1 MNGKD
6 VGPAW
11 KHQTRSRLFEVL
23 DGAAMLFADVAVVRT
38 VVVVLLMLVVAFV
51 MRHRSRWAL
60 VLVVSACIFLLCEFL
75 NTIVEMLVDRISLAP
90 NMLSAR
96 IKHSSAFVSAL
107 SGSVAFVALGVVMWQ
122 GFFFPKSTGPAEVEA
137 AAAPVSTSALTS
149 SPPPPPKTRLT
160 NPLVWTHRQQTKRKH
175 TRWRKAMETILRGA
189 T

>member
-1 MNGKD
+1 MTEQ
-6 VGPAW
+6 PAW

-23 DGAAMLFADVAVVRT
+23 DGAAMLVADVAVVRT

-107 SGSVAFVALGVVMWQ
+107 SGSVAFVALGVVTWQ
-122 GFFFPKSTGPAEVEA
+122 GFFFRKSTGPVEVEA
-137 AAAPVSTSALTS
+137 AAAPVSTTALIS
-149 SPPPPPKTRLT
+149 PPPKTRLT
-160 NPLVWTHRQQTKRKH
+160 NPLVWTHRQTKKRKH
-175 TRWRKAMETILRGA
+175 TRWRKAMETILREA

>member
-1 MNGKD
+1 MTEQ
-6 VGPAW
+6 PAW

-23 DGAAMLFADVAVVRT
+23 DGAAMLVADVAVVRT
-38 VVVVLLMLVVAFV
+38 VVVVLLMFVVAFV

-60 VLVVSACIFLLCEFL
+60 VLVVSACIFLLCEML

-122 GFFFPKSTGPAEVEA
+122 GFFHKSTTPAEVEA
-137 AAAPVSTSALTS
+137 AAAPVSTTALI
-149 SPPPPPKTRLT
+149 PPPQPKTRLM